1 MTCAPRAVL
10 LLAAVLSAWP
20 AASLATGPAT
30 APATV
35 PPAAGQPG
43 SEGAPTAARG
53 AALFRDPSLG
63 TNGKSC
69 ATCHEG
75 GKRLDP
81 EELAEAT
88 DAKLAGY
95 ANSCIEGMLKGPRLP
110 GDSARLRS
118 MVLHL
123 RTYQAKGR

>member
-10 LLAAVLSAWP
+10 LLAAILSAWP

-30 APATV
+30 APAKA
-35 PPAAGQPG
+35 PPAAAKAEP
-43 SEGAPTAARG
+43 EGAPSAARG

-88 DAKLAGY
+88 DAHLAGY
-95 ANSCIEGMLKGPRLP
+95 SNSCIEGMMKGPLLP
-110 GDSARLRS
+110 QDSARLRS
-118 MVLHL
+118 LVLHL
-123 RTYQAKGR
+123 RTFQAKGR